1 MATQAVRVLKE
12 PTQIERAAL
21 FERWMAKVDRS
32 GGNKACWVWRGAK
45 SKKRNGLRGV
55 IRVGGVSGRIMSAAR
70 VGKILASG
78 AKFTDPEIALLE
90 ICHVRCSNGGKDVDC
105 VNPNHTEWGTRV
117 ENEQQ
122 KRLSQRALAARW
134 KGKARRAKGQKHK
147 SKAR

>member
-55 IRVGGVSGRIMSAAR
+55 IRVGGISGRIMSAAR
-70 VGKILASG
+70 VGKILATG
-78 AKFTDPEIALLE
+78 AKFTDPEIAQRE

-105 VNPNHTEWGTRV
+105 VNPSHTEWGTRV
-117 ENEQQ
+117 ENEQH
-122 KRLSQRALAARW
+122 KKTHRRRER
-134 KGKARRAKGQKHK
+134 RRAKVSQRKK
-147 SKAR
+147 